1 MTDLARELEK
11 IKPTTKRTQ
20 QIAFIFAF
28 LALLVD
34 GADMLLLSFSLNS
47 LKAEF
52 GLSNLQAGAL
62 GSFTLAGMAIG
73 GFIGGWACDRLGRVR
88 TVVISILVFSIL
100 TAALGF
106 AQNFE
111 QFAVLRFLS
120 AFGIGSLYI
129 AANTL
134 MAEYVPT
141 EYRTTVLGTLGDKNK
156 GFVQVM
162 QGFDF
167 SRALIGL
174 QVLAVARVSL
184 DEAWEYA
191 AQREAFGQPLTAF
204 QGVSHPLAEYET
216 QVEAARLLCLQ
227 TLWLK
232 DNHLSHTSE
241 AGMCKWWGPKLA
253 YDVCNSS
260 MSVDLWPC
268 RLRSRC
274 DGTADA

>member
-141 EYRTTVLGTLGDKNK
+141 EYRTTVLGTLGDENK

-216 QVEAARLLCLQ
+216 QVEAARLLCL
-227 TLWLK
+227 
-232 DNHLSHTSE
+232 
-241 AGMCKWWGPKLA
+241 
-253 YDVCNSS
+253 
-260 MSVDLWPC
+260 
-268 RLRSRC
+268 
-274 DGTADA
+274 

>member
-52 GLSNLQAGAL
+52 GLSNLQAGTL

-111 QFAVLRFLS
+111 KFAVLRFLS

-141 EYRTTVLGTLGDKNK
+141 EYRTTVLGTLQAGWTV
-156 GFVQVM
+156 GYIV
-162 QGFDF
+162 
-167 SRALIGL
+167 AT
-174 QVLAVARVSL
+174 VLAG
-184 DEAWEYA
+184 WIIPEYGWRTLFFIA
-191 AQREAFGQPLTAF
+191 IIPSVMAIFIQKLVPEPESWQR
-204 QGVSHPLAEYET
+204 
-216 QVEAARLLCLQ
+216 ARLQ
-227 TLWLK
+227 
-232 DNHLSHTSE
+232 
-241 AGMCKWWGPKLA
+241 
-253 YDVCNSS
+253 
-260 MSVDLWPC
+260 
-268 RLRSRC
+268 RLFICPS
-274 DGTADA
+274 

>member
-52 GLSNLQAGAL
+52 GLSNLQAGTL

-111 QFAVLRFLS
+111 QFAILRFLS
-120 AFGIGSLYI
+120 AFCLLSVLALYI
-129 AANTL
+129 
-134 MAEYVPT
+134 
-141 EYRTTVLGTLGDKNK
+141 
-156 GFVQVM
+156 
-162 QGFDF
+162 
-167 SRALIGL
+167 L
-174 QVLAVARVSL
+174 QPIRSWLNM
-184 DEAWEYA
+184 
-191 AQREAFGQPLTAF
+191 F
-204 QGVSHPLAEYET
+204 QLNIAP
-216 QVEAARLLCLQ
+216 RF
-227 TLWLK
+227 
-232 DNHLSHTSE
+232 
-241 AGMCKWWGPKLA
+241 
-253 YDVCNSS
+253 
-260 MSVDLWPC
+260 
-268 RLRSRC
+268 
-274 DGTADA
+274 

>member
-1 MTDLARELEK
+1 MTELVREQVLERELAK

-20 QIAFIFAF
+20 QIAFVFAF

-52 GLSNLQAGAL
+52 GLSNLQAGTL

-88 TVVISILVFSIL
+88 TVVISILIFSVL

-106 AQNFE
+106 TQNYE

-129 AANTL
+129 AASTL

-141 EYRTTVLGTLGDKNK
+141 KYRTTILGTLQAGWTV
-156 GFVQVM
+156 GYIV
-162 QGFDF
+162 
-167 SRALIGL
+167 AT
-174 QVLAVARVSL
+174 VLAG
-184 DEAWEYA
+184 WIIPEYGW
-191 AQREAFGQPLTAF
+191 RTLFLSRL
-204 QGVSHPLAEYET
+204 SHPSWRFLSRNWFLNQNRGSVQDYCVYMHPLKKPPNNLLRKVPLKKSLQILRIVKCLFYGFLRLGSCSLAIT
-216 QVEAARLLCLQ
+216 V
-227 TLWLK
+227 
-232 DNHLSHTSE
+232 
-241 AGMCKWWGPKLA
+241 
-253 YDVCNSS
+253 
-260 MSVDLWPC
+260 
-268 RLRSRC
+268 
-274 DGTADA
+274 